1 MKTRESWLQNGIF
14 IYKTGLSVTKQDFH
28 LQNRILELQTGLS
41 PCYLPS
47 EPGFARFGCRVF
59 KNCFENDLEMFQK
72 WHVVAKGMDKR
83 PYASPISCRT
93 SIKHFTMKSI
103 SSRVWLAHTWVRIRA
118 FPLGTTGKEKAT
130 T

>member
-47 EPGFARFGCRVF
+47 RFAIYPTCIP
-59 KNCFENDLEMFQK
+59 KQTKCK
-72 WHVVAKGMDKR
+72 
-83 PYASPISCRT
+83 I
-93 SIKHFTMKSI
+93 
-103 SSRVWLAHTWVRIRA
+103 
-118 FPLGTTGKEKAT
+118 
-130 T
+130 